1 MLSLTIIRKSL
12 FLSNE
17 ILSFVYSNNKILF
30 MNISNVNILKNIIK
44 VLVKYIDVLFIKT
57 KQGKQNCLPC

>member
-1 MLSLTIIRKSL
+1 MLSLIIIRKSL

-30 MNISNVNILKNIIK
+30 VNISNVNILKNIIK
-44 VLVKYIDVLFIKT
+44 SVS
-57 KQGKQNCLPC
+57 